1 MAFRSRVRS
10 KLAVC
15 DRWCAVSAV
24 PTVAPSPPASTDAAP
39 VRPGTVDAPLLA
51 ASGVRKVYA
60 TAWTEFEVLKGID
73 LTVHQGELVMVMG
86 PSGSGK
92 TTMLNCLAGLDDID
106 EGRVIVHGEDIHDMS
121 DARRTAHR
129 AKHMGFVFQSFNLI
143 PVLTAVEN
151 VELPLLIM
159 GTKPKAARRKAMAM
173 LERVELADRAR
184 HRPRELSGGE
194 QQRVA
199 VARALVAEP
208 DIVWADE
215 PTGNL
220 DSETAASVLDLLG
233 DVHAAGQTLVIV
245 THDEAI
251 GWSGTRLVRVSDG
264 RIVFDAVPDF
274 DLHPS
279 AVEEAPPS

>member
-1 MAFRSRVRS
+1 MS
-10 KLAVC
+10 
-15 DRWCAVSAV
+15 AVS
-24 PTVAPSPPASTDAAP
+24 TVAPAPAATPNAAAAVAGTTRAST
-39 VRPGTVDAPLLA
+39 PLLDA
-51 ASGVRKVYA
+51 TGVRKVFA

-73 LTVHQGELVMVMG
+73 LTVHQGDLVMVMG

-106 EGRVIVHGEDIHDMS
+106 AGEVLVDGEDIHDMS

-159 GTKPKAARRKAMAM
+159 GTKPKAARRRALAM
-173 LERVELADRAR
+173 LERVELADRGR

-220 DSETAASVLDLLG
+220 DSETAAAVLDLLG

-264 RIVFDAVPDF
+264 RIVFDGTPDF
-274 DLHPS
+274 SIHPS
-279 AVEEAPPS
+279 QFDEEPVTT

>member
-1 MAFRSRVRS
+1 
-10 KLAVC
+10 
-15 DRWCAVSAV
+15 VSAV
-24 PTVAPSPPASTDAAP
+24 ASVTPSPATEVLPVLPGADPAA
-39 VRPGTVDAPLLA
+39 GPLLEA
-51 ASGVRKVYA
+51 TGVRKIYA
-60 TAWTEFEVLKGID
+60 TGWNEFEVLKGVD
-73 LTVHQGELVMVMG
+73 LTVQPGELVMVMG

-92 TTMLNCLAGLDDID
+92 TTLLNCLAGLDDID
-106 EGRVIVHGEDIHDMS
+106 DGRVLVHGEDIHAMT

-129 AKHMGFVFQSFNLI
+129 ARHMGFVFQSFNLI

-159 GTKPKAARRKAMAM
+159 GTKPRAARRQAMAM

-184 HRPRELSGGE
+184 HRPLQLSGGE
-194 QQRVA
+194 QQRAA

-208 DIVWADE
+208 DIIWADE

-233 DVHAAGQTLVIV
+233 DVHASGQTLVIV

-251 GWSGTRLVRVSDG
+251 GWSGNRLVRVSDG
-264 RIVFDAVPDF
+264 QIIFDGTPDF

-279 AVEEAPPS
+279 AFDEAPSR

>member
-1 MAFRSRVRS
+1 M
-10 KLAVC
+10 
-15 DRWCAVSAV
+15 SAV
-24 PTVAPSPPASTDAAP
+24 ASVAPPPDAQVTPARPAASPP
-39 VRPGTVDAPLLA
+39 PGPLLHA
-51 ASGVRKVYA
+51 TGVRKTYA
-60 TAWTEFEVLKGID
+60 TGWNEFEVLKGID
-73 LTVHQGELVMVMG
+73 LTIHQGDLVMVMG

-106 EGRVIVHGEDIHDMS
+106 AGTVIVHGEDIHAMS
-121 DARRTAHR
+121 DARRTSHR

-151 VELPLLIM
+151 VELPLLII
-159 GTKPKAARRKAMAM
+159 GTKPRAARRQALAM

-184 HRPRELSGGE
+184 HRPLQLSGGE

-264 RIVFDAVPDF
+264 RVVFDGTPDF

-279 AVEEAPPS
+279 QFDEAPVS

>member
-1 MAFRSRVRS
+1 
-10 KLAVC
+10 
-15 DRWCAVSAV
+15 VSAV
-24 PTVAPSPPASTDAAP
+24 TPVAPPPDARVLPASPPASA
-39 VRPGTVDAPLLA
+39 VPGPLLEA
-51 ASGVRKVYA
+51 TGVRKTYA
-60 TAWTEFEVLKGID
+60 TGWTEFEVLKGID
-73 LTVHQGELVMVMG
+73 LTVHPGELVMVMG

-92 TTMLNCLAGLDDID
+92 TTLLNCLAGLDDID
-106 EGRVIVHGEDIHDMS
+106 AGQVMVQGEDIHAMS
-121 DARRTAHR
+121 DTA
-129 AKHMGFVFQSFNLI
+129 
-143 PVLTAVEN
+143 EN

-159 GTKPKAARRKAMAM
+159 GTKPRAARRKALEL

-184 HRPRELSGGE
+184 HRPVQLSGGE

-233 DVHAAGQTLVIV
+233 DVHASGQTLVIV

-251 GWSGTRLVRVSDG
+251 GWSGTRLVRVADG
-264 RIVFDAVPDF
+264 RIVFDGVPDF

-279 AVEEAPPS
+279 QFDEAPAS

>member
-1 MAFRSRVRS
+1 M
-10 KLAVC
+10 
-15 DRWCAVSAV
+15 SAV
-24 PTVAPSPPASTDAAP
+24 ASVAPPPATEVLPSVPAADAA
-39 VRPGTVDAPLLA
+39 GGPLLA
-51 ASGVRKVYA
+51 ATGVRKVYA
-60 TAWTEFEVLKGID
+60 TGWNEFEVLKGID
-73 LTVHQGELVMVMG
+73 LTVHAGELVMVMG

-92 TTMLNCLAGLDDID
+92 TTLLNCLAGLDDID
-106 EGRVIVHGEDIHDMS
+106 GGQVIVDGEDIHTMS
-121 DARRTAHR
+121 DARRTDHR
-129 AKHMGFVFQSFNLI
+129 ARHMGFVFQSFNLI

-159 GTKPKAARRKAMAM
+159 GTKPRAARRRALAM

-184 HRPRELSGGE
+184 HRPLQLSGGE

-233 DVHAAGQTLVIV
+233 DVHAAGQTLVII

-264 RIVFDAVPDF
+264 QIVFDGTPDF

-279 AVEEAPPS
+279 AFDEAPPS

>member
-1 MAFRSRVRS
+1 
-10 KLAVC
+10 
-15 DRWCAVSAV
+15 VSAV
-24 PTVAPSPPASTDAAP
+24 IPVAPPPDARVLPASPPASA
-39 VRPGTVDAPLLA
+39 VPGPLLEA
-51 ASGVRKVYA
+51 TGVRKTYA
-60 TAWTEFEVLKGID
+60 TGWTEFEVLKGID
-73 LTVHQGELVMVMG
+73 LTVHPGELVMVMG

-92 TTMLNCLAGLDDID
+92 TTLLNCLAGLDDID
-106 EGRVIVHGEDIHDMS
+106 AGQVMVQGEDIHAMS

-143 PVLTAVEN
+143 PVLTTAEN

-159 GTKPKAARRKAMAM
+159 GTKPRAARRKALEL

-184 HRPRELSGGE
+184 HRPVQLSGGE

-215 PTGNL
+215 PTGTL

-233 DVHAAGQTLVIV
+233 DVHASGQTLVIV

-264 RIVFDAVPDF
+264 RIVFDGVPDF

-279 AVEEAPPS
+279 QFDEAPAS

>member
-1 MAFRSRVRS
+1 M
-10 KLAVC
+10 
-15 DRWCAVSAV
+15 SAV
-24 PTVAPSPPASTDAAP
+24 ASVAPPPATKVRPAAP
-39 VRPGTVDAPLLA
+39 AAAAPTGPLLE

-60 TAWTEFEVLKGID
+60 TGWNEFEVLKGVD
-73 LTVHQGELVMVMG
+73 LTVHAGELVMVMG

-92 TTMLNCLAGLDDID
+92 TTLLNCLAGLDDID
-106 EGRVIVHGEDIHDMS
+106 GGQVIVHGEDIHAMS
-121 DARRTAHR
+121 DARRTSHR
-129 AKHMGFVFQSFNLI
+129 ARHMGFVFQSFNLI

-159 GTKPKAARRKAMAM
+159 GAKPRAARRQALAM

-184 HRPRELSGGE
+184 HRPHQLSGGE

-251 GWSGTRLVRVSDG
+251 GWSGTRLVRVCDG
-264 RIVFDAVPDF
+264 RIDFDGVPDF

-279 AVEEAPPS
+279 AFEEAPPS